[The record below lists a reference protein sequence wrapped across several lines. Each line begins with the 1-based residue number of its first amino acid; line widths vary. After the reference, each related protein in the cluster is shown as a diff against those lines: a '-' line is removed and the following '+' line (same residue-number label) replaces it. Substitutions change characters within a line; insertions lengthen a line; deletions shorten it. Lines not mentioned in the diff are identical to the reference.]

1 MRHQDFS
8 RRALMRR
15 SIVPAT
21 CVLVALAL
29 GACSRKDEPPA
40 AAPPAAEKP
49 ASQAEAGYA
58 GLVDSFIEARFQRD
72 PYFAVQAGRHEFDGK
87 MPDWSRASIDAD
99 IAELRDYK
107 GRLDKVDVAG
117 LSDDQKFERDYLAW
131 VIDRELFWMASA
143 EQPFTNPAWYLDR
156 LDPSM
161 YLTREYA
168 PLPKRL
174 EGFLGYARAVP
185 GLAAEIRANLR
196 TPLPKAFIER
206 GAAGFGGYAT
216 FFRDEMPPIFAKV
229 EDAKLKADLTEATL
243 AAAKAMDELTAW
255 LESQRATGTDG
266 FALGAPRFLEMLR
279 ETERLDVPLEEL
291 ELVGRK
297 DLERNLAALQEACA
311 AFAPKAALVACVNKM
326 RANKPSGGTV
336 EGARAQL
343 AELRQFVID
352 KHIVSI
358 PSEEQALVAESP
370 PYNRGNFAYISTP
383 GPYENKSVKATYYVA
398 PPDAKWSA
406 AERNAYLPGRAYLLF
421 VSAHEV
427 WPGHYLQGQFANLN
441 PSKAGAL
448 WWDYAFGEG
457 WAHYTEEMMY
467 DAGLGAGNPE
477 MRVGML
483 TNALLRDV
491 RFLSA
496 ICLHTGCMTL
506 AESEKMF
513 REQAF
518 ADAGNA
524 RQQALRGTYDPGYL
538 AYTLGKLMIRKLR
551 TDWLAANPGATP
563 QQFHD
568 KFLSYGVPPIPLV
581 RRVMLGGD
589 TGAAL

>member
-1 MRHQDFS
+1 MRVT
-8 RRALMRR
+8 ALRLT
-15 SIVPAT
+15 ILA
-21 CVLVALAL
+21 ALAAIST
-29 GACSRKDEPPA
+29 GCSREPAVPA
-40 AAPPAAEKP
+40 AAAANGAANSDWPAF
-49 ASQAEAGYA
+49 
-58 GLVDSFIEARFQRD
+58 VDRFIEASMKAD
-72 PYFAVQAGRHEFDGK
+72 PYFAVGAGRHEFDGQ
-87 MPDWSRASIDAD
+87 MPDWSRAALDAEVAR
-99 IAELRDYK
+99 IQ
-107 GRLDKVDVAG
+107 GVAG
-117 LSDDQKFERDYLAW
+117 ELANFDVSHLNTSRRFERDVLQW
-131 VIDRELFWMASA
+131 VAETQLFWMDSA
-143 EQPFTNPAWYLDR
+143 QQPYTNPAWYLER

-168 PLPKRL
+168 PLPKRM

-185 GLAAEIRANLR
+185 RLTASIRENLR

-206 GAAGFGGYAT
+206 GVAGFGGYAT
-216 FFRDEMPPIFAKV
+216 FFRDEMPAIFAGL
-229 EDAKLKADLTEATL
+229 EDERLRADLVEAT
-243 AAAKAMDELTAW
+243 AAAAGSMRELADW
-255 LESQRATGTDG
+255 LEKQRPTATDD
-266 FALGAPRFLEMLR
+266 FALGAARFQEMLR
-279 ETERLDVPLEEL
+279 VTERVEIPLEEL

-297 DLERNLAALQEACA
+297 DLERNLAALREACA
-311 AFAPKAALVACVNKM
+311 AYAPRASLAACVNKM
-326 RANKPSGGTV
+326 RADKPVGGTV

-343 AELRQFVID
+343 MQLRQFVED
-352 KHIVSI
+352 NDIVTI
-358 PSEEQALVAESP
+358 PNQEQALVAESP
-370 PYNRGNFAYISTP
+370 PYNRGNFAYISIP
-383 GPYENKSVKATYYVA
+383 GPYENPAVKVTYYVA

-406 AERNAYLPGRAYLLF
+406 AERNAYLPGKAYLLY
-421 VSAHEV
+421 VSVHEV
-427 WPGHYLQGQFANLN
+427 WPGHYLQAQFMNGN
-441 PSKAGAL
+441 PSRAAAL

-467 DAGLGAGNPE
+467 DAGLGKDSPE

-506 AESEKMF
+506 EESEKMF

-551 TDWLAANPGATP
+551 TDWLAANPDATP

-568 KFLSYGVPPIPLV
+568 KFLSYGAPPIPLV
-581 RRVMLGGD
+581 RREMLGSM
-589 TGAAL
+589 GAVL

>member
-1 MRHQDFS
+1 MRN
-8 RRALMRR
+8 RILLL
-15 SIVPAT
+15 IP
-21 CVLVALAL
+21 LVAAVFVSMP
-29 GACSRKDEPPA
+29 GCSRKPAPEADAPPPA
-40 AAPPAAEKP
+40 APTSTPTSTTDFP
-49 ASQAEAGYA
+49 
-58 GLVDSFIEARFQRD
+58 GLVHNFIEARMKRD
-72 PYFAVQAGRHEFDGK
+72 PYFAVQAGRHDFDGR
-87 MPDWSRASIDAD
+87 MPDWSRSSIQAD
-99 IAELRDYK
+99 IGELRQF
-107 GRLDKVDVAG
+107 RQQLDWHDATS
-117 LSDDQKFERDYLAW
+117 LTSAQAFERRYLAW
-131 VIDRELFWMASA
+131 VIDRELFWLSGA
-143 EQPFTNPAWYLDR
+143 ESPFRNPAWYLER

-174 EGFLGYARAVP
+174 EGFLGYAREIP
-185 GLAAEIRANLR
+185 KLAAQIRDNLR

-206 GAAGFGGYAT
+206 GTAGFAGYAT
-216 FFRDEMPPIFAKV
+216 FFREEVPPILAKTD
-229 EDAKLKADLTEATL
+229 DAKLKAEIVAATL
-243 AAAKAMDELTAW
+243 AAAKAMDELAAW
-255 LESQRATGTDG
+255 LESQRATGTEG
-266 FALGAPRFLEMLR
+266 YALGAAKFSQMLR
-279 ETERLDVPLEEL
+279 ETELVDVPLEEL

-297 DLERNLAALQEACA
+297 DLERNLAALREACA
-311 AFAPKAALVACVNKM
+311 AFAPKASLTACVNRM
-326 RANKPSGGTV
+326 RANKPAGGTV

-343 AELRQFVID
+343 AQLRKFVLD
-352 KHIVSI
+352 KKIVSI

-370 PYNRGNFAYISTP
+370 PYNRGNFAYITTP
-383 GPYENKSVKATYYVA
+383 GPYENPAVKATYYVA

-427 WPGHYLQGQFANLN
+427 WPGHYLQGQFANAS
-441 PSKAGAL
+441 PSKVGAL

-457 WAHYTEEMMY
+457 WAHYAEEMMY
-467 DAGLGAGNPE
+467 DAGLGAGDPE

-496 ICLHTGCMTL
+496 ICLHTGCL
-506 AESEKMF
+506 SLEESEKMF

-551 TDWLAANPGATP
+551 VDWLAANPGATL

-568 KFLSYGVPPIPLV
+568 KFLSYGVPPVPLV
-581 RRVMLGGD
+581 RQEMLGTADG
-589 TGAAL
+589 LF

>member
-1 MRHQDFS
+1 MH
-8 RRALMRR
+8 
-15 SIVPAT
+15 
-21 CVLVALAL
+21 VAKCLAAASCL
-29 GACSRKDEPPA
+29 AAMMLAGCSREPESRPA
-40 AAPPAAEKP
+40 ASTAPVEKTV
-49 ASQAEAGYA
+49 AGWSDF
-58 GLVDSFIEARFQRD
+58 VDAFIEARFKAD

-87 MPDWSRASIDAD
+87 MPDWSRAAFDSEVAD
-99 IAELRDYK
+99 LRRFQGDLAKYEPATLT
-107 GRLDKVDVAG
+107 LD
-117 LSDDQKFERDYLAW
+117 QRFEREYLKW
-131 VIDRELFWMASA
+131 VADAELFWLVSA
-143 EQPFTNPAWYLDR
+143 EAPYRNPAWYLEK

-185 GLAAEIRANLR
+185 GLADSIRANLR

-206 GAAGFGGYAT
+206 GVAGFGGYAT
-216 FFRDEMPPIFAKV
+216 FFRGEMPGFFAQLAD
-229 EDAKLKADLTEATL
+229 EKLKRELGEAT
-243 AAAKAMDELTAW
+243 AAAAAAMDELTAW
-255 LESQRATGTDG
+255 LESQRTTATAD
-266 FALGAPRFLEMLR
+266 FALGAPKFLEMLR
-279 ETERLDVPLEEL
+279 ETERVDIPLEEL
-291 ELVGRK
+291 ELVARK
-297 DLERNLAALQEACA
+297 DLERNLAALKEACG
-311 AFAPKAALVACVNKM
+311 AFVPKASLTSCVGKM

-343 AELRQFVID
+343 AELRQFVIE
-352 KHIVSI
+352 KKIVTV
-358 PSEEQALVAESP
+358 PNQEQALVAESP
-370 PYNRGNFAYISTP
+370 PYNRGNFAYISIP
-383 GPYENKSVKATYYVA
+383 GPYENPAVKATYYVA

-406 AERNAYLPGRAYLLF
+406 AERNAYLPGKAYLLY

-427 WPGHYLQGQFANLN
+427 WPGHYLQSQFTNAN
-441 PSKAGAL
+441 PSRAEAL

-467 DAGLGAGNPE
+467 DAGLGAGQPE
-477 MRVGML
+477 MRIGML

-496 ICLHTGCMTL
+496 ICLHSGCMSL
-506 AESEKMF
+506 EESEKMF
-513 REQAF
+513 REEAF

-551 TDWLAANPGATP
+551 ADWLSANPGATP

-568 KFLSYGVPPIPLV
+568 KFLSYGAPPIPLV
-581 RRVMLGGD
+581 RQEMLDG
-589 TGAAL
+589 TGAVL

>member
-1 MRHQDFS
+1 MRTRIS
-8 RRALMRR
+8 LLA
-15 SIVPAT
+15 
-21 CVLVALAL
+21 ALAITSL
-29 GACSRKDEPPA
+29 ATIPAGCSRKPGPAEQTPPPA
-40 AAPPAAEKP
+40 APAP
-49 ASQAEAGYA
+49 ASTTDFP
-58 GLVDSFIEARFQRD
+58 GLVNNFIEARMKRD
-72 PYFAVQAGRHEFDGK
+72 PYFAVQAGRHDFDGR
-87 MPDWSRASIDAD
+87 MPDWSRSSIQAD
-99 IAELRDYK
+99 VGELRQF
-107 GRLDKVDVAG
+107 RQQLDWHDATSLTAG
-117 LSDDQKFERDYLAW
+117 QAFERRYLAW
-131 VIDRELFWMASA
+131 VINRDLFWLSSA
-143 EQPFTNPAWYLDR
+143 ESPFRNPVWYLER

-161 YLTREYA
+161 YLSREYA

-174 EGFLGYARAVP
+174 EGFLGYARAIP
-185 GLAAEIRANLR
+185 KLAAQIRDNLR
-196 TPLPKAFIER
+196 APLPKAFIER
-206 GAAGFGGYAT
+206 GVAGFGGYAT
-216 FFRDEMPPIFAKV
+216 FFREEMPPIFATL
-229 EDAKLKADLTEATL
+229 EDARFKAELTTATL

-266 FALGAPRFLEMLR
+266 YALGAVKFSQMLR
-279 ETERLDVPLEEL
+279 ETELVDVPLEEL
-291 ELVGRK
+291 ELAGRK
-297 DLERNLAALQEACA
+297 DLERNLAALREACA
-311 AFAPKAALVACVNKM
+311 AFAPRAALAACVNKM
-326 RANKPSGGTV
+326 RANKPTGGTV

-343 AELRQFVID
+343 AQLRQFVLD
-352 KHIVSI
+352 KKLVSI

-383 GPYENKSVKATYYVA
+383 GPYENPAVKATYYVA

-406 AERNAYLPGRAYLLF
+406 AERTAYLPGRAYLLF

-427 WPGHYLQGQFANLN
+427 WPGHYLQGQYANGSA
-441 PSKAGAL
+441 SKVGAL

-457 WAHYTEEMMY
+457 WAHYAEEMMY
-467 DAGLGAGNPE
+467 DAGLGAGDPE

-496 ICLHTGCMTL
+496 ICLHTGCMTIE
-506 AESEKMF
+506 ESEKMF

-551 TDWLAANPGATP
+551 ADWFAANPGATV

-568 KFLSYGVPPIPLV
+568 KFLSYGVPPVPLV
-581 RRVMLGGD
+581 RQEMLGTSDGVF
-589 TGAAL
+589 

>member
-1 MRHQDFS
+1 MRITKP
-8 RRALMRR
+8 L
-15 SIVPAT
+15 
-21 CVLVALAL
+21 
-29 GACSRKDEPPA
+29 A
-40 AAPPAAEKP
+40 AASALVVLMTACAREPVVAPTETKAAETVD
-49 ASQAEAGYA
+49 AGWP
-58 GLVDSFIEARFQRD
+58 GFVDSFIEARFNAD
-72 PYFAVQAGRHEFDGK
+72 PYFAVQAGRHDFDGQ
-87 MPDWSRASIDAD
+87 MPDWSRAALDAD
-99 IAELRDYK
+99 VAALRKFQTD
-107 GRLDKVDVAG
+107 L
-117 LSDDQKFERDYLAW
+117 QKFDPAALTPAQRFEHEYLRW
-131 VIDRELFWMASA
+131 VADAQLFWLVSA
-143 EQPFTNPAWYLDR
+143 ESPYRNPAWYLER

-185 GLAAEIRANLR
+185 ALTASIRANLR

-216 FFRDEMPPIFAKV
+216 FFRNDMPGIFAQLTDEKQ
-229 EDAKLKADLTEATL
+229 KRDLNEAT
-243 AAAKAMDELTAW
+243 AAAAIAMDELAAW
-255 LESQRATGTDG
+255 LESQRAKATDD
-266 FALGAPRFLEMLR
+266 FALGAPKFLEMLR
-279 ETERLDVPLEEL
+279 ETERVDLPLEEL
-291 ELVGRK
+291 ELAGRK
-297 DLERNLAALQEACA
+297 DLERNLVALKEACA
-311 AFAPKAALVACVNKM
+311 TFAPKASLSACVGKM
-326 RANKPSGGTV
+326 RANKPSGGSV

-352 KHIVSI
+352 KKIVTI
-358 PSEEQALVAESP
+358 PSQEQALVAESP
-370 PYNRGNFAYISTP
+370 PYNRGNFAYISIP
-383 GPYENKSVKATYYVA
+383 GPYESAAVKVTYYVA

-406 AERNAYLPGRAYLLF
+406 AERNAYLPGKAYLLY

-427 WPGHYLQGQFANLN
+427 WPGHYLQSQFSNAN
-441 PSKAGAL
+441 PSRAQAL

-496 ICLHTGCMTL
+496 ICLHSGCMSL

-551 TDWLAANPGATP
+551 ADWLAANPDATP
-563 QQFHD
+563 LQFHD
-568 KFLSYGVPPIPLV
+568 KFLSYGAPPIPLV
-581 RRVMLGGD
+581 RQEMLGTMD
-589 TGAAL
+589 AVL

>member
-1 MRHQDFS
+1 MHIAKHLAAAS
-8 RRALMRR
+8 
-15 SIVPAT
+15 V
-21 CVLVALAL
+21 LAL
-29 GACSRKDEPPA
+29 LMLTGCSRE
-40 AAPPAAEKP
+40 AAEKP
-49 ASQAEAGYA
+49 APAAAAPAKLDVTWPAFVE
-58 GLVDSFIEARFQRD
+58 SFIDARFKAD
-72 PYFAVQAGRHEFDGK
+72 PYFAVQAGRHEFDGQ
-87 MPDWSRASIDAD
+87 MPDWSGAALDAEVAD
-99 IAELRDYK
+99 LRKFQTALANFDPAALTPTQ
-107 GRLDKVDVAG
+107 R
-117 LSDDQKFERDYLAW
+117 FERDYLRW
-131 VIDRELFWMASA
+131 VADAQIFWLASA
-143 EQPFTNPAWYLDR
+143 ESPYRNPAWYLEK

-185 GLAAEIRANLR
+185 ALAASIRTNLR

-206 GAAGFGGYAT
+206 GVAGFGGYAT
-216 FFRDEMPPIFAKV
+216 FFRNEMPAIFARLAD
-229 EDAKLKADLTEATL
+229 EKLKGDLKEAT
-243 AAAKAMDELTAW
+243 AAAATAMEGLTAW
-255 LESQRATGTDG
+255 LESQRATDD
-266 FALGAPRFLEMLR
+266 FALGAPKFLEMLR
-279 ETERLDVPLEEL
+279 ETERVDMPLEEL

-297 DLERNLAALQEACA
+297 DLERNLAALKEACGS
-311 AFAPKAALVACVNKM
+311 FAPKATLTACVGKM
-326 RANKPSGGTV
+326 RANKPPGGTV

-343 AELRQFVID
+343 ADLRQFVID
-352 KHIVSI
+352 KKIVTI
-358 PSEEQALVAESP
+358 PNQEQALVAESP
-370 PYNRGNFAYISTP
+370 PYNRGNFAYISIP
-383 GPYENKSVKATYYVA
+383 GPYENPAVKVTYYVA

-406 AERNAYLPGRAYLLF
+406 AERNSYLPGKAYLLY

-427 WPGHYLQGQFANLN
+427 WPGHYLQSQFMNAN
-441 PSKAGAL
+441 PSRAASL
-448 WWDYAFGEG
+448 WWNYSFGEG

-467 DAGLGAGNPE
+467 DAGLGADVPE

-496 ICLHTGCMTL
+496 ICLHSGCMSL

-551 TDWLAANPGATP
+551 TDWLTANPAATP

-568 KFLSYGVPPIPLV
+568 KFLSFGAPPIPLV
-581 RRVMLGGD
+581 REEMMG
-589 TGAAL
+589 TAGAVL